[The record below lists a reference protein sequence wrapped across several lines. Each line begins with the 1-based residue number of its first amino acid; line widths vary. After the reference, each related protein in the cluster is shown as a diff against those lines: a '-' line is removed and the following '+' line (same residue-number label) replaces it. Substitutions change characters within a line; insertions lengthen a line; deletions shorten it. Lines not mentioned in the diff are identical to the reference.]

1 MSVFNCGGALV
12 PTIRSLLNQTYEKW
26 ELILL
31 DDGSTDDTPS
41 LIHSFDD
48 RRIRLIADGL
58 NKGLGARLNQAI
70 ALSRGDYFARMDG
83 GDVAYPERLA
93 VQVRFLETHPQVDL
107 AASRILIFSGPG
119 LVVGTYPFLQTHEAI
134 CRHPWAGF
142 QFPHPTWMGRTAW
155 FRKYGY
161 SAAMRKS
168 QDQELLLRTYRRS
181 RFESLN
187 QILLGYRK
195 DCLPL
200 MDILKSRYYF
210 SLALLKRAGQ
220 DRNPVLILGVLEN
233 AFKAVIEAF
242 SIATGLDYRVLK
254 WRALPLA
261 QGDIERWQ
269 QIWAVCAPL
278 LEIEKR
284 V

>member
-1 MSVFNCGGALV
+1 MAPFVSIGMSVFNCGAALV
-12 PTIRSLLNQTYEKW
+12 PTIRSLLNQTHEKW
-26 ELILL
+26 ELICL
-31 DDGSTDDTPS
+31 DDGSSDDTPS
-41 LIHSFDD
+41 LVHSFHD
-48 RRIRLIADGL
+48 RRIRLICDGL

-70 ALSRGDYFARMDG
+70 ALSRGEYFARMDG

-107 AASRILIFSGPG
+107 VASRILIFSGPG
-119 LVVGTYPFLQTHEAI
+119 RVVGSYPFAQTHEAI
-134 CRHPWAGF
+134 CGHPWAGF

-195 DCLPL
+195 DSLSL

-254 WRALPLA
+254 WRALPVA
-261 QGDIERWQ
+261 REEIYRWREV
-269 QIWAVCAPL
+269 WASFA
-278 LEIEKR
+278 
-284 V
+284 